1 MRRQSRGHRAH
12 RSDGL
17 GPLVGG
23 QHVVSSAEKVDDVP
37 AMPAPGIQDSRATGN
52 RPTQQLIE
60 QVDVDVAELI
70 DERLH
75 ARFTAPILSGG

>member
-1 MRRQSRGHRAH
+1 
-12 RSDGL
+12 
-17 GPLVGG
+17 
-23 QHVVSSAEKVDDVP
+23 
-37 AMPAPGIQDSRATGN
+37 MPAPGIQDSRATGN